1 MSDDK
6 RSAYQTLHTCLK
18 SLSVMISPI
27 APFYADRLY
36 RDLTGAEESVL
47 LERPVTQA
55 DRVASVAA
63 APQWARFATAVAGYG
78 EMLKGGEALSAGF
91 GWEDIRTLANGAKG
105 PDEFGY
111 RAEFVQLTRL
121 AETAEAQAALN
132 MPGHEE

>member
-1 MSDDK
+1 MAT
-6 RSAYQTLHTCLK
+6 RSKAEPSGEYAYVKLRYK
-18 SLSVMISPI
+18 
-27 APFYADRLY
+27 AP
-36 RDLTGAEESVL
+36 GAEESVL

-78 EMLKGGEALSAGF
+78 EMLKGGEALSAEF
-91 GWEDIRTLANGAKG
+91 GWEDIRNLANGAKG
-105 PDEFGY
+105 PDAFGY

-132 MPGHEE
+132 RPGHEE